1 MNKYCVDIDFKVP
14 LLRDPASL
22 ERFKGSHHNVLIEYD
37 QKINLLHPDLLRI
50 FGDLKLKIW
59 LITIFYKLPDSS
71 NAEGGYNIHVDGD
84 PAVDHDKQIRDVAK
98 INWIFNPGDSVM
110 NWYTPK
116 PDVGKAMSTSVV
128 KTYFLKYNIDEVNL
142 EYTKALAGTHIV
154 QIGIPHDVINV
165 NVPRLCVS
173 VALTQAN
180 GKRLTMDESIEIFKD
195 YII

>member
-22 ERFKGSHHNVLIEYD
+22 EQFKGSHHNVLIKND
-37 QKINLLHPDLLRI
+37 QKRNLLHHELLKI
-50 FGDLKLKIW
+50 FDDLKLKIW
-59 LITIFYKLPDSS
+59 LITIFYKLPDES

-84 PAVDHDKQIRDVAK
+84 PTLDHDKQLRDVAK
-98 INWIFNPGDSVM
+98 INWIFNPGNSVM

-116 PDVGKAMSTSVV
+116 PGVDKAMSTSVV
-128 KTYFLKYNIDEVNL
+128 NTYFLKYKIDEVNL
-142 EYTKALAGTHIV
+142 EYTRALAGTHIV
-154 QIGIPHDVINV
+154 QIGMPHDVINV
-165 NVPRLCVS
+165 SVPRLCVS
-173 VALTQAN
+173 VALAHEN